1 MLEPTPFKKLR
12 ASPHSASSNNS
23 CAVAVAAVRC
33 WCASPSAVLPLPLPP
48 GQRDQC
54 LPLDVLLCHE
64 DEDVAMLLG
73 SPFEELSGGSKLQA
87 EEASEMGLSCS
98 PCPGLESETSG
109 LSDVSIDPCECT
121 QSTPSTQPGLFVCR
135 FLSKASLISQLAAT
149 YKFSDYSVAVGTTYF
164 QRLAARDP
172 AMRYYAL
179 QSAEFSQH
187 LTGVPAD
194 AGRDSLWRSV
204 GYGHTFRLTHDGWL
218 TLLHMTCIYLAAK
231 NVEFVPYRNLL
242 KTMMSRI
249 YASPVPKEWV
259 SELELECL
267 DALEWRLGP
276 FFRHTV

>member
-1 MLEPTPFKKLR
+1 MPCLAFSFCRLQEAATNSELLSPAPCTAEAARQAMLGLELCSTGSSRQHKRKLAPANSHQSAPRAMLEPTPFKKLR

-121 QSTPSTQPGLFVCR
+121 QSTPSTQPGDE
-135 FLSKASLISQLAAT
+135 LSSC
-149 YKFSDYSVAVGTTYF
+149 G
-164 QRLAARDP
+164 
-172 AMRYYAL
+172 
-179 QSAEFSQH
+179 
-187 LTGVPAD
+187 
-194 AGRDSLWRSV
+194 
-204 GYGHTFRLTHDGWL
+204 
-218 TLLHMTCIYLAAK
+218 
-231 NVEFVPYRNLL
+231 NV
-242 KTMMSRI
+242 
-249 YASPVPKEWV
+249 
-259 SELELECL
+259 
-267 DALEWRLGP
+267 
-276 FFRHTV
+276 